1 MCMRQNTLQIVCM
14 HGPTTAC
21 VKSTNIPAIL
31 LCACIKT
38 LKYSLH
44 AFAYCLLCQI
54 HEYPCHH
61 CYVHAPKHTPSSLHA
76 GAHYCLLLEYPS
88 HPAMRMP
95 PNFKVFSAYIG
106 LLLAVSIH
114 EYLSHHAACMHL
126 HGSHSLCI
134 LSKLTLIEIVFLGP
148 FLLGMWSSILELG
161 LLSNLKLGGKLEL
174 ARKNFPDTENTRT
187 RNR

>member
-1 MCMRQNTLQIVCM
+1 MDFVSFYNFSQFYFLCQIHEYPCHPAMCMRQNTLQVVCM

-54 HEYPCHH
+54 HEY
-61 CYVHAPKHTPSSLHA
+61 L
-76 GAHYCLLLEYPS
+76 S
-88 HPAMRMP
+88 HP
-95 PNFKVFSAYIG
+95 
-106 LLLAVSIH
+106 
-114 EYLSHHAACMHL
+114 AACMHL
-126 HGSHSLCI
+126 HGPHFILENLVTFDTLPFCI

-148 FLLGMWSSILELG
+148 FL
-161 LLSNLKLGGKLEL
+161 
-174 ARKNFPDTENTRT
+174 PP
-187 RNR
+187 